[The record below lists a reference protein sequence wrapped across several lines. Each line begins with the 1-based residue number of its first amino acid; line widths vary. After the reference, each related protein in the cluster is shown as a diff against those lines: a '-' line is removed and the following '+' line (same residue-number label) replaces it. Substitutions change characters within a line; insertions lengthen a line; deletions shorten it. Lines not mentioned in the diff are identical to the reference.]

1 MKYTDLTSALQGRAA
16 AEHQIH
22 AAEVSE
28 KNAAFEERKR
38 KFQALKHEVEETY
51 TARVG
56 ALVNA
61 ISLAAKT
68 NFEAGYELIPWLPLS
83 ELMIAEYPNRAEP
96 GDILRIGATAS
107 KIFVEGT
114 DFSFSFPSDGHIK
127 KADFAYRCEP
137 TVEAVVKRQEAAL
150 QAFNDYFPQFEKQAY
165 TVLKQFAEQEIQR
178 R

>member
-83 ELMIAEYPNRAEP
+83 ELMIAEYPNRADA
-96 GDILRIGATAS
+96 GR
-107 KIFVEGT
+107 
-114 DFSFSFPSDGHIK
+114 H
-127 KADFAYRCEP
+127 FAYRRDC
-137 TVEAVVKRQEAAL
+137 VENLRRGDRLFLFFSFRRAHQEGRFCLSLRTDRRSGREAAGSG
-150 QAFNDYFPQFEKQAY
+150 
-165 TVLKQFAEQEIQR
+165 TSSVQR
-178 R
+178 LFSAV